1 MLKTSKVKECTY
13 TSDWKAPNGSFVYYH
28 NVSFENGD
36 TGVCGRSKKSPQDM
50 LPGVEIEY
58 EINAG
63 KIKYMRP
70 VNQAEPPAPSQQ
82 GSNNSNS
89 DQYHSRAPRRRTSY
103 GSQKGGNKHPHEF
116 LGYSFSYAKDLVIAG
131 KASSADVADLKR
143 IAKEIYFNI
152 MDLLDETS
160 D

>member
-1 MLKTSKVKECTY
+1 MIKTSKVKECTY
-13 TSDWKAPNGSFVYYH
+13 TSNWKAPNGSFVYYH

-36 TGVCGRSKKSPQDM
+36 TGVCGRNKQSPQDM
-50 LPGVEIEY
+50 IPGVEIEY

-63 KIKYMRP
+63 KIKFMRP
-70 VNQAEPPAPSQQ
+70 TNEAAQNSNHGGNQQ
-82 GSNNSNS
+82 GGGNEQN
-89 DQYHSRAPRRRTSY
+89 YSRNPRRRNSY
-103 GSQKGGNKHPHEF
+103 ASQKGGNKHPHEF

-131 KASSADVADLKR
+131 KVSPADVADLKR
-143 IAKEIYFNI
+143 IAKEIYFNV